1 MLGRRSY
8 ARVMITEGAEGVL
21 RLARDIGL
29 HQRQDGDW
37 TATSRDAGV
46 LGEVVL
52 IDLLDEGVTVTA
64 RIVESRPIVIDGA
77 IRHRLWLRKLDPD
90 DQARIT
96 TMRLEL

>member
-29 HQRQDGDW
+29 HERQDGDW

-46 LGEVVL
+46 LGEIVL

-64 RIVESRPIVIDGA
+64 RVVESRPIVTDGA

-90 DQARIT
+90 DPART
-96 TMRLEL
+96 TTLRLEL